1 MVASLYR
8 IFLRMTV
15 DAFIVLSES
24 SVKQTV
30 VLNPWLQRLP
40 YRVIPHGHYR
50 GIYPDTLREEARRRL
65 GLRTDE
71 RVILW
76 FGKIKRYKGL
86 PELIAAFREVRL
98 SNVRLLVVGCNEG
111 ALTEEMLRE
120 MKADPKNPEPIRFIE
135 EEETLSSSNRAISA
149 SCLTR
154 RSSIPARRSWPC
166 RFPSLTR
173 DRITCH
179 RGPEERG
186 RSGLGVDVPRSNHSQ
201 GDRGRHRAL
210 RKVPIV
216 ADGSARQ
223 V

>member
-50 GIYPDTLREEARRRL
+50 GIYPDISREEARRRL

-86 PELIAAFREVRL
+86 P
-98 SNVRLLVVGCNEG
+98 S
-111 ALTEEMLRE
+111 
-120 MKADPKNPEPIRFIE
+120 
-135 EEETLSSSNRAISA
+135 
-149 SCLTR
+149 
-154 RSSIPARRSWPC
+154 
-166 RFPSLTR
+166 
-173 DRITCH
+173 
-179 RGPEERG
+179 
-186 RSGLGVDVPRSNHSQ
+186 
-201 GDRGRHRAL
+201 
-210 RKVPIV
+210 
-216 ADGSARQ
+216 
-223 V
+223 